1 MTLIRSWATYPSR
14 VATGEAAL
22 SPEHVGRRLRVAAG
36 MLGEGLAAGLAVGA
50 LTGDGELGA
59 YAAVVP
65 VLARIGQLFYYRPRQ

>member
-1 MTLIRSWATYPSR
+1 MALIQNWVTYPSR
-14 VATGEAAL
+14 IASDAAAL
-22 SPEHVGRRLRVAAG
+22 GPEHLGRRARVVAG